1 MFGRYWGNTDVCSW
15 RFVLER
21 LAARSGWI
29 ADSPVFKSMPA
40 KRTPWKSSEAR
51 RQIGQLRNRI
61 HVSTGARL
69 RGGD

>member
-1 MFGRYWGNTDVCSW
+1 MD
-15 RFVLER
+15 E
-21 LAARSGWI
+21 LAAFKRLDVQPVANVCNWWI
-29 ADSPVFKSMPA
+29 ADSPVFKTMPA